1 MKIDIQNLL
10 AKNSFWL
17 NKKFNEYYHR
27 VYFSDQN
34 ICLRSP
40 ITGKEAIISLQD
52 DNTIHDFLNDYRII
66 EEDEAKRLKIF
77 GLRSN

>member
-1 MKIDIQNLL
+1 MNLEMQNLL

-17 NKKFNEYYHR
+17 NKKSNEYYHR

-40 ITGKEAIISLQD
+40 ITGKEVIISLQD
-52 DNTIHDFLNDYRII
+52 EISIHNFQSEFRII
-66 EEDEAKRLKIF
+66 EEDEAKRLNIF
-77 GLRSN
+77 GLGSN